1 MERRVQRGKVVMLWL
16 LHLPELPT
24 QEHKACPTCLLLPAC
39 AALRCPALPCAALP
53 CALQVKVL
61 RCIKPAQQQHVVL
74 GQYTAAEGQPGY
86 TGARPCCCC
95 RLPSRLSCSSL
106 SFAVSDAKQAVNDK
120 AN

>member
-1 MERRVQRGKVVMLWL
+1 
-16 LHLPELPT
+16 
-24 QEHKACPTCLLLPAC
+24 
-39 AALRCPALPCAALP
+39 
-53 CALQVKVL
+53 
-61 RCIKPAQQQHVVL
+61 VVL